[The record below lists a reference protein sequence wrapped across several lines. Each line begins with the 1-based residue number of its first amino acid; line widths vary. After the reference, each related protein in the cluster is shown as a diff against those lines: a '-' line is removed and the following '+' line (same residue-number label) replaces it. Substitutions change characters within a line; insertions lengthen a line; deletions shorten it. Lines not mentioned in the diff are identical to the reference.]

1 MVESSPP
8 IEISCHDVQAGQAAD
23 EPPQLVDCREL
34 DEYAFV
40 RLDGA
45 LHFPLSQLMARV
57 GELAPYRDRQL
68 IVFCHHGQRSLQM
81 AEWLRRRGFAQV
93 QSMAGG
99 IDRWAM
105 EIDPGLARY

>member
-1 MVESSPP
+1 MVEPSPP
-8 IEISCHDVQAGQAAD
+8 IEISCHDVQAEQAAG
-23 EPPQLVDCREL
+23 EPLRLIDCREP
-34 DEYAFV
+34 DEYAIV

-57 GELAPYRDRQL
+57 GELAPYKDGQL
-68 IVFCHHGQRSLQM
+68 VVFCHHGQRSLQM
-81 AEWLRRRGFAQV
+81 AEWLRRQGFARV